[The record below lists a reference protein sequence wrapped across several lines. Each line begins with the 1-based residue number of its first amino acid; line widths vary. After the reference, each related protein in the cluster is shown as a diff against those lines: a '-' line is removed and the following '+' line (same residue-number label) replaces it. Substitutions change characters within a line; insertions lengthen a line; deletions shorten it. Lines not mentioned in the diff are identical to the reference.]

1 MPDVSERILT
11 AGTVIQLLPEIV
23 LIAVATLIFVI
34 GAFSSARWLWS
45 WIAGAGLLGAALALS
60 QVGGGGMSGPL
71 ADDAFG
77 LFVRWFALGIGGL
90 FVMLTGRIAMRHQ
103 GSEVVGSLLLALV
116 GIMIVS
122 TSQELVML
130 FLGLELISIPTYV
143 LLFLGRKNTGSYE
156 STVKYFFLNILAS
169 AFMLYGFSFLYGLA
183 GSTHLSDVQA
193 ALAGGVVDEK
203 GWPLMASLA
212 VLFIFAGLG
221 FKIAAVPFH
230 FYAPDVYQ
238 GTTNAN
244 AAILSI
250 LPKVAG
256 MTALVRVLLIAM
268 PTMEPIGW
276 RIALIVAILTMT
288 IGNILALW
296 QDSLRRLLAYSS
308 IAHAGYMLIGLA
320 VAFAIAY
327 TGGTSASG
335 FDGVAAI
342 LLYMTVYAV
351 ATLGT
356 FAALTYL
363 GDERHEVDG
372 IDELAGLGHS
382 QPLAALALAVFM
394 FSLAGIPPLAGFW
407 GKLALF
413 GSALTV
419 DAGIEGSSPL
429 RGWFVWLAII
439 GVINA
444 AIAAV
449 YYLRI
454 IGVMYFRKPL
464 ATPQADGGAG
474 AWLAMALSA
483 LFIVGS
489 GVASGPLWESS
500 LLASSSLRGREQT
513 SVQAAAIEKTERS
526 RIAEVH
532 AADLPSDQD
541 SPSSVV
547 DEGDPA
553 VLTGQS
559 RIGLAANKNDGSG
572 QD

>member
-11 AGTVIQLLPEIV
+11 AGTVLQLLPEIV
-23 LIAVATLIFVI
+23 LIATATLIYVL
-34 GAFSSARWLWS
+34 GAFLSVRWLWS
-45 WIAGAGLLGAALALS
+45 WIAGAGLVAAALALS
-60 QVGGGGMSGPL
+60 QVGGAGMSGPL

-77 LFVRWFALGIGGL
+77 LFVRWFALGIGAL
-90 FVMLTGRIAMRHQ
+90 FVMLAGRIAMRPQ
-103 GSEVVGSLLLALV
+103 GSEVVGSLLLAVV
-116 GIMIVS
+116 GVMVVS

-130 FLGLELISIPTYV
+130 FLGLELISIPTYT
-143 LLFLGRKNTGSYE
+143 LLFLGRKNIGSYE

-183 GSTHLSDVQA
+183 GSTHLVDVQA
-193 ALAGGVVDEK
+193 ALASGVVQQK
-203 GWPLMASLA
+203 GWSLMAALA

-256 MTALVRVLLIAM
+256 LAALIRVLLIAM

-327 TGGTSASG
+327 SGDTSATG

-356 FAALTYL
+356 FAAMTYL

-372 IDELAGLGHS
+372 IDELAGLGRS
-382 QPLAALALAVFM
+382 QPFAAITLAVFM

-419 DAGIEGSSPL
+419 DADIQGSSPL

-444 AIAAV
+444 TIAAV

-454 IGVMYFRKPL
+454 VGVMYFRKPL
-464 ATPQADGGAG
+464 ATPQADGGGG

-483 LFIVGS
+483 MFIVGTGAATGS
-489 GVASGPLWESS
+489 LWESS
-500 LLASSSLRGREQT
+500 LRASSSLRDTNQT
-513 SVQAAAIEKTERS
+513 SQENAVLDEVEQL
-526 RIAEVH
+526 RIAIGHPADFAIDRGVPDTDAVVRSGTSAT
-532 AADLPSDQD
+532 AA
-541 SPSSVV
+541 
-547 DEGDPA
+547 
-553 VLTGQS
+553 S
-559 RIGLAANKNDGSG
+559 R
-572 QD
+572 

>member
-11 AGTVIQLLPEIV
+11 AGTVLQLLPEIV
-23 LIAVATLIFVI
+23 LIGTATLIFVL
-34 GAFSSARWLWS
+34 GAFLSVRWLWS
-45 WIAGAGLLGAALALS
+45 WIAGAGLLVAALALS

-77 LFVRWFALGIGGL
+77 LFVRWFALGIGAL

-103 GSEVVGSLLLALV
+103 GPEVVGSLLLALV
-116 GIMIVS
+116 GTMIVA

-130 FLGLELISIPTYV
+130 FLGLELISMPTYV
-143 LLFLGRKNTGSYE
+143 LLFLGRKNIGSYE

-169 AFMLYGFSFLYGLA
+169 AFMLYGFSFLYGLS

-193 ALAGGVVDEK
+193 ALAAGAVQEQ

-250 LPKVAG
+250 IPKIAG
-256 MTALVRVLLIAM
+256 LAAMIRVLLIAM
-268 PTMEPIGW
+268 PTLEPIGW
-276 RIALIVAILTMT
+276 RVALIVAILTMT
-288 IGNILALW
+288 IGNLLALW
-296 QDSLRRLLAYSS
+296 QDSVRRLLAYSS

-320 VAFAIAY
+320 VGFAMAY
-327 TGGTSASG
+327 TGDTKTSG

-342 LLYMTVYAV
+342 LLYVTVYAV

-363 GDERHEVDG
+363 GDDRHAVDG
-372 IDELAGLGHS
+372 IDELVGLGHS
-382 QPLAALALAVFM
+382 QPFVALALAVFM

-419 DAGIEGSSPL
+419 DAGVEGVSPL
-429 RGWFVWLAII
+429 RGWFVGLAII

-464 ATPQADGGAG
+464 ATPQADGGVG

-483 LFIVGS
+483 LFIVGT
-489 GVASGPLWESS
+489 GAASGPLWESS
-500 LLASSSLRGREQT
+500 LLASSSLRDGQQT
-513 SVQAAAIEKTERS
+513 TSQAALPEEPELPRLVENRQTDLTSEQDAPAAVDRGNL
-526 RIAEVH
+526 
-532 AADLPSDQD
+532 ADLN
-541 SPSSVV
+541 SP
-547 DEGDPA
+547 
-553 VLTGQS
+553 
-559 RIGLAANKNDGSG
+559 
-572 QD
+572 